1 MCNNCICIRNIKE
14 QSQILFKT
22 NLNYYLMSPGQ
33 IDMDVNSYLQ
43 LHSEVRTRGS
53 HRYRYRQDKAT
64 QRTLLYSYSF
74 LSRTI
79 RLWNKLPAE
88 TVESNSLAVFNS
100 KSDSPTQLRITRRFL
115 LSYFFTLYYDSL
127 IFIYVS
133 SELIC

>member
-1 MCNNCICIRNIKE
+1 
-14 QSQILFKT
+14 
-22 NLNYYLMSPGQ
+22 MSRGQ
-33 IDMDVNSYLQ
+33 IDIDVNSYLQ

-64 QRTLLYSYSF
+64 ERTLLLYFYSL

-100 KSDSPTQLRITRRFL
+100 KSDSPT
-115 LSYFFTLYYDSL
+115 
-127 IFIYVS
+127 
-133 SELIC
+133 